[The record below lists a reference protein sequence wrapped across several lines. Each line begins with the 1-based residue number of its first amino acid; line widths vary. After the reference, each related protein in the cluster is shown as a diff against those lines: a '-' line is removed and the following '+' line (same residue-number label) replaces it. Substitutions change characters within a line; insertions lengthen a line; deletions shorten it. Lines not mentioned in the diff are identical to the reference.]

1 MRDEAGRFDVI
12 GVSQH
17 KLFILRRAGN
27 LFVIVRRLQRTVP
40 TSAMAIA
47 LRSLMPKV
55 RP

>member
-12 GVSQH
+12 GVGQH

-27 LFVIVRRLQRTVP
+27 LFVIVRRLQLRS